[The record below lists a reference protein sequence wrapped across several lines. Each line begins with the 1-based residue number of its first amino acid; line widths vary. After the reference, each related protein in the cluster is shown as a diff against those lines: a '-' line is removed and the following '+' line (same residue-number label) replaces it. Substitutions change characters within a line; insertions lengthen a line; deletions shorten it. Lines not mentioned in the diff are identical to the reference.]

1 MSEMINETNNTFSHK
16 ENLSDLMIFVACYLV
31 LFTVALLGQLIGVHW
46 KTWLSGSEDS
56 QNIFMGIEAAV
67 YTFMSHII

>member
-46 KTWLSGSEDS
+46 KTWLSGS
-56 QNIFMGIEAAV
+56 
-67 YTFMSHII
+67 